1 VITRSATDRVVA
13 GVAGGLGERFG
24 VDPVVVRLAFVVLAV
39 AGGFGI
45 LLYLFLWL
53 LSGEP
58 ATTDSVRE
66 GSFEVH
72 KSIAIGLIVAGMLML
87 LREVGM
93 WFGDALVWPVGLGAF
108 GSAVI
113 WTRSD
118 DTGRAK
124 WTRLASRLPG
134 NTSELLS
141 AGEVSPLRIVGGG
154 LLITAGLATFLAAND
169 AFNAMRNVIVAIAVT
184 LAGAVLILGPWM
196 LRLGRQLAEE
206 RRERIRSQER
216 AVMAAH
222 LHDSVLQTLALIQR
236 SKTPD
241 EVAALARGQERELR
255 AWLYGK
261 TPLDGQDSLAAAID
275 HTAADVERLHNVTI
289 ETVTVGDCPMTE
301 GLRALVDACREA
313 MVNAAHHSGST
324 SMSVYVE
331 VGPERVEAFV
341 RDQGRGFDLALVPP
355 DREGIAGSISGR
367 MERYGGT
374 ATVVSSVGAGT
385 EVHLTIERER

>member
-1 VITRSATDRVVA
+1 
-13 GVAGGLGERFG
+13 
-24 VDPVVVRLAFVVLAV
+24 
-39 AGGFGI
+39 
-45 LLYLFLWL
+45 
-53 LSGEP
+53 
-58 ATTDSVRE
+58 
-66 GSFEVH
+66 
-72 KSIAIGLIVAGMLML
+72 
-87 LREVGM
+87 
-93 WFGDALVWPVGLGAF
+93 
-108 GSAVI
+108 
-113 WTRSD
+113 
-118 DTGRAK
+118 
-124 WTRLASRLPG
+124 
-134 NTSELLS
+134 
-141 AGEVSPLRIVGGG
+141 VSPLRIVAGGV
-154 LLITAGLATFLAAND
+154 LITAGLATFLAAND
-169 AFNAMRNVIVAIAVT
+169 AFNAMRNVIVAVAVT

-196 LRLGRQLAEE
+196 LRIGRQLTEE

-275 HTAADVERLHNVTI
+275 HTAADVERLHHVTI

-301 GLRALVDACREA
+301 SLRALVDACREA
-313 MVNAAHHSGST
+313 MVNAAHHSGSPT
-324 SMSVYVE
+324 MSVYVE
-331 VGPERVEAFV
+331 VGPERVDAFV

-374 ATVVSSVGAGT
+374 ATVASTVGAGT
-385 EVHLTIERER
+385 EVHLTIARDR